1 MSFQKATKKG
11 TFARVAL
18 LGPAGS
24 GKTYTALRLAHGLAE
39 GKPIAVFDTERGSA
53 SKYAGDPNPDGG
65 VFDFLVM
72 DDMPDFAPK
81 RYIQAIQDA
90 ERAGVGV
97 LIFDSLSHAWSG
109 PGGILEFV
117 DNKKSGGNNNQFS
130 AWRDATPLH
139 NQLVDALLNA
149 RCHLIVTMRT
159 KMEYVLED
167 DGKGRKVPRKVG
179 LQPVQRDGV
188 EYEFDVIMDLAES
201 GAIVSKSRCS
211 ELAGKRFHEP
221 GAGVA
226 KLLQVW
232 LQGGEVAP
240 PRRVAAPV
248 EEAARTSEPEQQAPK
263 ANGQAAADPKVAK
276 ASEATLAALIDT
288 FLQRVVT
295 WPGYELAETSHVKQ
309 ALEKVLK
316 TDLASLT
323 EARAQ
328 ELARTFGARTDAQ
341 LMERFSSPLAEVGV
355 VPF

>member
-1 MSFQKATKKG
+1 MSFQRATKKG

-24 GKTYTALRLAHGLAE
+24 GKTYTALRLAHALAD

-53 SKYAGDPNPDGG
+53 SKYAGDANPDGG
-65 VFDFLVM
+65 AFDFLVM

-81 RYIQAIQDA
+81 RYIQAIHDA
-90 ERAGVGV
+90 EQAGCSV
-97 LIFDSLSHAWSG
+97 LVFDSLSHAWSG

-117 DNKKSGGNNNQFS
+117 DNKKAGGGNNQFS

-159 KMEYVLED
+159 KMEYVLEED
-167 DGKGRKVPRKVG
+167 AKGKKVPRKVG

-201 GAIVSKSRCS
+201 TAIVSKSRCS
-211 ELAGKRFHEP
+211 ELAGKRYHEP
-221 GAGVA
+221 GRDVA
-226 KLLQVW
+226 KVLQAW
-232 LQGGEVAP
+232 LRGGESPAGQRQAP
-240 PRRVAAPV
+240 AQQQQRAA
-248 EEAARTSEPEQQAPK
+248 EPEQQAPK
-263 ANGQAAADPKVAK
+263 ANGQAAADPKVTR
-276 ASEATLAALIDT
+276 ASESTLAALIDT
-288 FLQRVVT
+288 FHARVLALS
-295 WPGYELAETSHVKQ
+295 GYEGAERWQSQ
-309 ALEKVLK
+309 SALEKVLK
-316 TDLASLT
+316 TPLAELT

-328 ELARTFGARTDAQ
+328 EATKTFGARTDAQ
-341 LMERFSSPLAEVGV
+341 LLDRFALPLAEVGV